1 MITDEDSVMVVFGV
15 HTTRAVTE
23 SPALAA
29 RGRTDTDGLGGLWS
43 PVGGVGLSE
52 VGGTGV
58 LDVGCSGVV
67 GVVGVVASAAK
78 AGAARRKP
86 AATIDE
92 ITAMRFMEFPLK

>member
-1 MITDEDSVMVVFGV
+1 MITDEDSVMLVFGV

-67 GVVGVVASAAK
+67 GVVASAAK